1 MGNRISG
8 WWCVSRY
15 VCVCV
20 LGVIVKKG
28 PGAPLQVAAPARSLV
43 GGGAAEA
50 CRASQLRGSS
60 ALLGT
65 QA

>member
-1 MGNRISG
+1 MGGGVR
-8 WWCVSRY
+8 VR
-15 VCVCV
+15 VCVC

-28 PGAPLQVAAPARSLV
+28 PVAPLQVAAPARSLV
-43 GGGAAEA
+43 GGGAVEA
-50 CRASQLRGSS
+50 RRASQLRGSS